1 METNIKIGDL
11 FIRDYDVNMYEVV
24 GIGKKN
30 LLTINSPLVIK
41 LGAVGDDKNRL
52 IIDCSF
58 KNKILRSIHVDN
70 DDKWSPVTEE
80 ELSNIE
86 LPENTEIKIKIHYH
100 GDNVLIVNGNKSYLK
115 KNNKIKE
122 LIDCDLNRVRRLF
135 YIGFWQKI

>member
-24 GIGKKN
+24 GIGKEN
-30 LLTINSPLVIK
+30 LLTINSPLIIK
-41 LGAVGDDKNRL
+41 LGGINKNKF
-52 IIDCSF
+52 IDCSF
-58 KNKILRSIHVDN
+58 RNNILRSIRVDN

-115 KNNKIKE
+115 KNNKIEE